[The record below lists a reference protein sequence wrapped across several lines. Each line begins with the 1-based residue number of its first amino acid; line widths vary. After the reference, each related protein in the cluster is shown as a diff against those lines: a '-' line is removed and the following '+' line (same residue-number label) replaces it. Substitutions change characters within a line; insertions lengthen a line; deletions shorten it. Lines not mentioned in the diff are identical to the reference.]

1 MTRCTWARICAFTS
15 GTSTFRLLVFC
26 TSLLVLLASPLF
38 GCDGTSR
45 AANEGLESSQGET
58 SIRRALAEQAE
69 AWNRHDAKA
78 WSASFTDDA
87 DFVNVLGMLFQGRAE
102 IERRH
107 ADLFRSIFARSQVVV
122 TTRKVRLLGKA
133 AAVAETDYELRN
145 YDRLPGGIRP
155 TDADGTLRTRLKYVW
170 ELTPAGW
177 RIVSAQ
183 NTAVLPPPTRAE

>member
-1 MTRCTWARICAFTS
+1 MPTRRCLA
-15 GTSTFRLLVFC
+15 LL
-26 TSLLVLLASPLF
+26 LLAHPLL

-45 AANEGLESSQGET
+45 AAIEGRPAEA
-58 SIRRALAEQAE
+58 SIRQALAGQAD

-78 WSASFTDDA
+78 WSASFADDA

-107 ADLFRSIFARSQVVV
+107 ADLFGSIFARSQVVV
-122 TTRKVRLLGKA
+122 TTRKVRSVGKT
-133 AAVAETDYELRN
+133 AAVAETDHELRN
-145 YDRLPGGIRP
+145 YDRLPDGIRP

-170 ELTPAGW
+170 ELTPSGW

-183 NTAVLPPPTRAE
+183 NTAVLPLPG